1 MSLEKGLLVV
11 AVDKSNVVVCNSA
24 RLCCLWKRDYSA
36 MNIDYTQRLKVQVVL
51 QLGLLSTYVTVGK
64 RVGVVESELV
74 GVVAKSDDTMSHT
87 TYLRNVRRGIIHDIE
102 VRYYLVVI
110 PYQFI

>member
-1 MSLEKGLLVV
+1 MLV
-11 AVDKSNVVVCNSA
+11 
-24 RLCCLWKRDYSA
+24 
-36 MNIDYTQRLKVQVVL
+36 T
-51 QLGLLSTYVTVGK
+51 
-64 RVGVVESELV
+64 
-74 GVVAKSDDTMSHT
+74 KSDDTMSHT

>member
-1 MSLEKGLLVV
+1 MLYLMSLEKGLLVV

-51 QLGLLSTYVTVGK
+51 QLGLLCCRWKTSGCC
-64 RVGVVESELV
+64 
-74 GVVAKSDDTMSHT
+74 
-87 TYLRNVRRGIIHDIE
+87 
-102 VRYYLVVI
+102 
-110 PYQFI
+110 